1 VHFAGKECAQATLGA
16 NIFFWARV
24 AYWPCYLA
32 GIAYLRSVIW
42 FIAVAGMA
50 MIAAALW

>member
-1 VHFAGKECAQATLGA
+1 
-16 NIFFWARV
+16 V

-32 GIAYLRSVIW
+32 GITHLRTVIW
-42 FIAVAGMA
+42 LVSVAGMA